1 MYSNDF
7 ILQQITRIFD
17 MHDYSQYK
25 IYCMK
30 RKICLQLYDLKRT
43 NLKQRNMLYPGVR
56 PSDNFGMDKT
66 LQNR

>member
-1 MYSNDF
+1 
-7 ILQQITRIFD
+7 

-30 RKICLQLYDLKRT
+30 RKIFLQLYDLKRT

-66 LQNR
+66 LQNM